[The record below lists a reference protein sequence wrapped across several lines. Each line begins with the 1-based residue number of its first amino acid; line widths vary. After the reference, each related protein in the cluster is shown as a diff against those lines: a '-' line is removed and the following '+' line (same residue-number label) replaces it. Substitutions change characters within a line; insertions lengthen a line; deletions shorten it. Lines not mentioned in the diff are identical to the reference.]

1 MRDIK
6 RILVPSDFSKHSE
19 TAYSVAESLAQMF
32 GAKVDFLHVVPTLV
46 YLRESIKKLGIP
58 FDMDEEF
65 YPRVQK
71 ESNHRLREAFVDY
84 VSDANQ
90 GSVKVV
96 IDSKASAGIA
106 RAAAEL
112 GSDLIV
118 IGARG
123 QDESEMF
130 RGSTSEKVIRR
141 SDVPV
146 FSVNERLDFSKVRT
160 LLVPTDGSN
169 HSLAA
174 LDMAARLAAALG
186 ASIELLHVVELYGSA
201 LEEAPRMPGESEEN
215 AARKGVMAKLA
226 ERYDGEDGSPRFSAD
241 TPEGGRLSVE
251 EGKIAANV
259 PVKVSV
265 VRGVSAHYEIERAA
279 MDRAD
284 MVVMATHG
292 HSGLAHLVMGST
304 AEKVAQY
311 VDKPVLTLR
320 PADLD

>member
-65 YPRVQK
+65 YPRVQQ
-71 ESNHRLREAFVDY
+71 ESKHRLREAFVDY
-84 VSDANQ
+84 VSEANQ
-90 GSVKVV
+90 GDVKVV

-106 RAAAEL
+106 HAAAEL

-123 QDESEMF
+123 KDESEMF

-141 SDVPV
+141 SNVPV
-146 FSVNERLDFSKVRT
+146 FSVNERLDLTKVRT
-160 LLVPTDGSN
+160 ILVPTDGST
-169 HSLAA
+169 HSMAA
-174 LDMAARLAAALG
+174 LDMAIRLAAALD

-201 LEEAPRMPGESEEN
+201 LEEAPRLPGETEEK
-215 AARKGVMAKLA
+215 AALSGLLAKLA
-226 ERYDGEDGSPRFSAD
+226 GRFDGQDGMPRYSSDSPD
-241 TPEGGRLSVE
+241 GGRLTVE
-251 EGKIAANV
+251 DGKVAADV
-259 PVKVSV
+259 PVHVSV

>member
-1 MRDIK
+1 MSEIK

-19 TAYSVAESLAQMF
+19 TAYSVAQSLASLF
-32 GAKVDFLHVVPTLV
+32 GSKVDFLHVVPTLT

-71 ESNHRLREAFVDY
+71 ESQHRLNEAFIDY
-84 VSDANQ
+84 IPEGNR
-90 GSVKVV
+90 GEVKVV
-96 IDSKASAGIA
+96 IDSKASTGIA
-106 RAAAEL
+106 EAAARL

-123 QDESEMF
+123 QDDSQMF

-141 SDVPV
+141 SKVPV
-146 FSVNERLDFSKVRT
+146 FSVNERLDLSKVRT
-160 LLVPTDGSN
+160 ILVPTDGSA
-169 HSLAA
+169 HSLSA
-174 LDMAARLAAALG
+174 LEMGWRLAEPLG
-186 ASIELLHVVELYGSA
+186 ASILLLHVVELYGSA
-201 LEEAPRMPGESEEN
+201 IDRAPRQPGESEEH
-215 AARKGVMAKLA
+215 AAVEALMRALP
-226 ERYDGEDGSPRFSAD
+226 ERFDGKAGRLRFDGEDPAQCRLRGG
-241 TPEGGRLSVE
+241 EGGDLKDVVVRV
-251 EGKIAANV
+251 AA
-259 PVKVSV
+259 

-279 MDRAD
+279 IDSAD

-320 PADLD
+320 PAELD